1 MWKSPKDNFG
11 IAKYLVA
18 GIIGVG
24 VGIGIGIGYFSLFP
38 TPCEDYTM
46 FHDESLDYTSQK
58 LQSREESV
66 EDGTNHI
73 NLVICLAYSNSSFF
87 EAEVLLKSVLHQLP
101 PSTENFVGG
110 LHIHLVVNT
119 EAYSHFLTL
128 IHENDLNSSTWVIPV
143 TIRLW
148 HVTKSA
154 SNIMFSI
161 VDKNINNYSTLHS
174 VAQWYRLF
182 IPWIVK
188 GIGEEEYIY
197 LDTDVWLVDNIAVLW
212 GSRNEQVWIWLNI
225 LVYIHA
231 YARESA
237 EALMCLLGPYSP
249 HVSFRPLYICK
260 LRLGPYVIVPRN
272 LWSTIWQVMFQWG
285 EQRCSG
291 VMMFNAGIM
300 RRQLWTSLRNA
311 ICAQEKTVSRIK
323 AALPEFD
330 EQSSTDFFK
339 NMSDLV
345 RRNHVP
351 GTYNLSTAD
360 RDWFMFNGDQSIL
373 RRVCTTQPS
382 LCGTL
387 PRALGSTSLA
397 DGAWIPGHLQ
407 SLPGISL
414 LHNNGQGSSEQQPY
428 WMSKRYINP
437 VVPTNGHVWRGVFVY
452 VDMSWKS
459 LVWGGRALAHV
470 AHGGRLGPGDNVPTS
485 GYPVEIHE
493 HTVHE
498 PILQQLKR
506 ITNRVASESCA

>member
-260 LRLGPYVIVPRN
+260 LRLGPYVIVAEVAFY
-272 LWSTIWQVMFQWG
+272 S
-285 EQRCSG
+285 
-291 VMMFNAGIM
+291 
-300 RRQLWTSLRNA
+300 
-311 ICAQEKTVSRIK
+311 
-323 AALPEFD
+323 
-330 EQSSTDFFK
+330 
-339 NMSDLV
+339 
-345 RRNHVP
+345 
-351 GTYNLSTAD
+351 
-360 RDWFMFNGDQSIL
+360 
-373 RRVCTTQPS
+373 TTQP
-382 LCGTL
+382 LVNN
-387 PRALGSTSLA
+387 LA
-397 DGAWIPGHLQ
+397 GD
-407 SLPGISL
+407 
-414 LHNNGQGSSEQQPY
+414 
-428 WMSKRYINP
+428 
-437 VVPTNGHVWRGVFVY
+437 VP
-452 VDMSWKS
+452 M
-459 LVWGGRALAHV
+459 GRATLQRCNDVQCWHHAPTVVDIAKKRHMCARENCFKDQSRPSRIRRAVIYRFFQEHV
-470 AHGGRLGPGDNVPTS
+470 RS
-485 GYPVEIHE
+485 C
-493 HTVHE
+493 
-498 PILQQLKR
+498 
-506 ITNRVASESCA
+506 ASESRSGDVQPEHCRS

>member
-212 GSRNEQVWIWLNI
+212 GSRNE
-225 LVYIHA
+225 
-231 YARESA
+231 
-237 EALMCLLGPYSP
+237 
-249 HVSFRPLYICK
+249 
-260 LRLGPYVIVPRN
+260 
-272 LWSTIWQVMFQWG
+272 QVMFQWG